1 MNGAPIGGDLAGY
14 YRLHAPLYDWTRPLF
29 LFGRRRLLRELV
41 GRWRAMQPARAPR
54 VLEIGCGTGSN
65 LAWLR
70 GQLPRAQC
78 VGIDLAPAML
88 DRARQR
94 LGADVLLLKH
104 PLGQG
109 SPVPAALSE
118 GFDLVV
124 LSYVLSMTG
133 DAREAVIAEACRLLR
148 PGGLLGA
155 VDFWSTP
162 WPAFASWMA
171 RNHVRFD
178 PAPAE
183 ALTAHLRPQL
193 EDVRRAFGGV
203 WRYGLWVGRR

>member
-1 MNGAPIGGDLAGY
+1 MSGSLIGGDLAGY

-41 GRWRAMQPARAPR
+41 GRWRGKQPARAPR

-65 LAWLR
+65 LQWLR
-70 GQLPRAQC
+70 RQLPRAQC

-88 DRARQR
+88 ERARHR
-94 LGADVLLLKH
+94 LGTDVQLCRH
-104 PLGQG
+104 ALGQG
-109 SPVPAALSE
+109 IPLPAALSE

-133 DAREAVIAEACRLLR
+133 SAREAVIAEACELLR
-148 PGGLLGA
+148 PGGLLGV

-162 WPAFASWMA
+162 WPAFARWMA

-178 PAPAE
+178 PAPSESLIAR
-183 ALTAHLRPQL
+183 LRPKVA
-193 EDVRRAFGGV
+193 DVHSAYGGV
-203 WRYGLWVGRR
+203 WRYGLWVGQK